1 MEYLKIFVSFAEV
14 IEPLNDSERG
24 RLFVA
29 MLKYAERGE
38 LPELKGNERF
48 VWPIAKQSIDRTR
61 DENERLR
68 ANGARGGRP
77 RKAKETNENQQKPN
91 ESQKDKDNDN
101 PSGDDEED
109 CSAAEETRARIGK
122 AYIELFGRKATP
134 EELSELEW
142 RISRFRQDLE
152 LGEEALRLAA
162 AYGASAPA
170 MYAEKLLQ
178 NWYARGIRT
187 MDDYAMRE
195 EM

>member
-91 ESQKDKDNDN
+91 ESQKDNDN
-101 PSGDDEED
+101 PSGDDEEVS
-109 CSAAEETRARIGK
+109 SASNDARARISR
-122 AYIELFGRKATP
+122 AFMELCGRKPTP
-134 EELSELEW
+134 EELKGLTW
-142 RISRFRQDLE
+142 RLDRFCQDTE

-162 AYGASAPA
+162 AYGAGAPGL
-170 MYAEKLLQ
+170 YAEKLLQ
-178 NWYARGIRT
+178 DWYARGIRT